1 VRNIFA
7 HLKDSVFK
15 RKDYFEEENCIMK
28 KFLAL
33 VLALAMALSLAACGG
48 SGNNTAGSNAG
59 NNSGSG
65 DNASAGDS
73 GSAPAETIK
82 LTVWGAEEDQTLLSD
97 LVEKFKAAHPDQTFD
112 ITIGVES
119 ESTAKDTI
127 LTDIEAAADVFAFAN
142 DQLNDLVAAGALQA
156 LDSNMDAALTN
167 FAGKTLD
174 DVKAANAEASVA
186 AATQDGTM
194 YAFPMGAG
202 NNYFLFYDSSRISA
216 EQAASWDTLLDAAAA
231 AGSKVGMTL
240 ASGWYNASFFLG
252 AGFNVDLNEDGTT
265 AMDWNGTSSKGYT
278 GVQVTEGMLNI
289 TGHSAF
295 QAIPDNGNSAEIA
308 SGNVCA
314 IVSGSWDAGA
324 AQDVWG
330 DGYAAAKLPTFTV
343 NGEQVQQGCFS
354 GFKLMGVNA
363 HSKQTGWAV
372 LLAEFLTN
380 EEAQA
385 ARFEARQL
393 APTNLVAGASDAVT
407 ANVAIAAS
415 VAQDAYGV
423 LQRVSG
429 KYWDPAKTFGEMV
442 AQGSLK
448 VGDTAG
454 IQAALDNLV
463 EGATAPLD

>member
-1 VRNIFA
+1 
-7 HLKDSVFK
+7 
-15 RKDYFEEENCIMK
+15 MK

-33 VLALAMALSLAACGG
+33 VLTLAMALALVACGG
-48 SGNNTAGSNAG
+48 NGNSSTNNGGGSNTGA
-59 NNSGSG
+59 NTG
-65 DNASAGDS
+65 DGQTD
-73 GSAPAETIK
+73 GSASGETIQ
-82 LTVWGAEEDQTLLSD
+82 LTVWGAEEDQALLSE

-127 LTDIEAAADVFAFAN
+127 LTDVEAAADVFAFAN
-142 DQLNDLVAAGALQA
+142 DQLADLVAAGALQA
-156 LDSNMDAALTN
+156 LDSNMDAALSTY
-167 FAGKTLD
+167 AGKTLD
-174 DVKAANAEASVA
+174 DVKAANAQASVD

-202 NNYFLFYDSSRISA
+202 NNYFLMYDSSRVSD
-216 EQAASWDTLLDAAAA
+216 EQAQSWDTLLEAASA

-252 AGFNVDLNEDGTT
+252 AGFNIDLNEDGTT

-278 GVQVTEGMLNI
+278 GVQVVEGMLNI
-289 TGHSAF
+289 TGNSAF
-295 QAIPDNGNSAEIA
+295 QAIPDNGNSAEIS

-314 IVSGSWDAGA
+314 IVTGSWDTAA
-324 AQDVWG
+324 AQEAWG

-343 NGEQVQQGCFS
+343 NGEQVQMGCFS

-380 EEAQA
+380 EEAQT

-393 APTNLVAGASDAVT
+393 APTNLNASASDAVSSNMT
-407 ANVAIAAS
+407 IAAS

-423 LQRVSG
+423 IQRVSG
-429 KYWDPAKTFGEMV
+429 KYWDPSKTFGEMI
-442 AQGSLK
+442 AQGTLK

>member
-1 VRNIFA
+1 M
-7 HLKDSVFK
+7 K
-15 RKDYFEEENCIMK
+15 RKKI
-28 KFLAL
+28 LAL
-33 VLALAMALSLAACGG
+33 LLAAVMLLALAACGG
-48 SGNNTAGSNAG
+48 GNGGSSGGGGSTG
-59 NNSGSG
+59 TTPSGSG
-65 DNASAGDS
+65 TGTASGTNTSGGTGDTGASS
-73 GSAPAETIK
+73 GGSGETIE
-82 LTVWGAEEDQTLLSD
+82 LTVWGAEEDQTLLST
-97 LVEKFKAAHPDQTFD
+97 LVEQFKAAHPEQTFE

-142 DQLNDLVAAGALQA
+142 DQLADLVAAGALQA
-156 LDSNMDAALTN
+156 LDGNMDAALSN
-167 FAGKTLD
+167 YAGKTLA

-186 AATQDGTM
+186 AATLNGTM

-202 NNYFLFYDSSRISA
+202 NNYFLLYDSSRITP
-216 EQAASWDTLLDAAAA
+216 EQAQSWDTLLEAASA

-278 GVQVTEGMLNI
+278 GVQVAEGMLNI
-289 TGHSAF
+289 AGHSAF

-324 AQDVWG
+324 AQTAWG
-330 DGYAAAKLPTFTV
+330 DGYTAAKLPTFTV
-343 NGEQVQQGCFS
+343 NGEQVQMGCFS

-372 LLAEFLTN
+372 LLAEYLTN

-385 ARFEARQL
+385 KRFEARQL
-393 APTNLVAGASDAVT
+393 APTNLVVGASETVSADVT
-407 ANVAIAAS
+407 IAAS
-415 VAQDAYGV
+415 VAQDAFGV

-429 KYWDPAKTFGEMV
+429 KYWDPTKTFGEMV
-442 AQGSLK
+442 AQGALK
-448 VGDTAG
+448 VGDEAG
-454 IQAALDNLV
+454 IQTALDNLV
-463 EGATAPLD
+463 EGATAPVN